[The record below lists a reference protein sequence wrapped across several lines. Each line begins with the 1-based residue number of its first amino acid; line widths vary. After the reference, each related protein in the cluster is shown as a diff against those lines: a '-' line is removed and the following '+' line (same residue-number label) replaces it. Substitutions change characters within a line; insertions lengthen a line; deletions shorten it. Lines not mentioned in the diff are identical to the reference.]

1 MTTEERMK
9 KLEKR
14 SGLLSLVLVVIM
26 VMLTVDM
33 VSDMFFSTP
42 PELIEA
48 QKGFLVGDEED
59 RSRTL
64 IAGGNLSL
72 KDKNDKIR
80 TLLYTEEKGSALK
93 ILDQNGNLRV
103 SLGEIEGK
111 TELTMW
117 DKNGKVIWKAP

>member
-1 MTTEERMK
+1 LK

-14 SGLLSLVLVVIM
+14 SGLLSLILVVLM
-26 VMLTVDM
+26 VILSVDI
-33 VSDMFFSTP
+33 VSDMFFSSP

-48 QKGFLVGDEED
+48 QKGFLVGGDEED

-93 ILDQNGNLRV
+93 ILDKNGNLRV